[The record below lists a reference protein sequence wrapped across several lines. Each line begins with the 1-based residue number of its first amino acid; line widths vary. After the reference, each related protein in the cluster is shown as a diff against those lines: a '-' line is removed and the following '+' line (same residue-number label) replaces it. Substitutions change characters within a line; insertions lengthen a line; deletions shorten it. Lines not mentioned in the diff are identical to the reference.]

1 MIEVAEDKVTFSRE
15 TWEELKA
22 DDYFRE
28 LIEVIEER
36 EALSKAK
43 EETVS
48 FIDLDEYHAKRMKT
62 ENV

>member
-1 MIEVAEDKVTFSRE
+1 MIEVSEDKVIFSRE
-15 TWEELKA
+15 TWEELKS

-48 FIDLDEYHAKRMKT
+48 FIDLDEYHEKRMKK